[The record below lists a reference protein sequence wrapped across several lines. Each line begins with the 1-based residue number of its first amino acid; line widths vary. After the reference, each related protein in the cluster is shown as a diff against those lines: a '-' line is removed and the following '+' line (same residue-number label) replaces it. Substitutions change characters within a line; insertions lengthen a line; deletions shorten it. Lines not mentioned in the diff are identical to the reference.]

1 MTTETLNDFDR
12 QYLETWTEP
21 DPQRRRANIERMWA
35 ADGRMVISSLG
46 LTVTGVDEIAA
57 HIARVHEENIVG
69 RGLTFAYDQHVE
81 ADDAL
86 LLRWSMH
93 APSGVV
99 GRGVDVVF
107 RNEDGRVRTVYM
119 FMGLD

>member
-1 MTTETLNDFDR
+1 M
-12 QYLETWTEP
+12 
-21 DPQRRRANIERMWA
+21 A
-35 ADGRMVISSLG
+35 
-46 LTVTGVDEIAA
+46 
-57 HIARVHEENIVG
+57 
-69 RGLTFAYDQHVE
+69 

-107 RNEDGRVRTVYM
+107 HDEDGRARTVYM
-119 FMGLD
+119 FMGID